1 MSQHVHAI
9 RWHHHRL
16 ARRGAFGTP
25 VAVEDWN
32 PSRVRPRDAPTDSCK
47 PGDTSAA
54 CELPAG
60 ASSKLP
66 MILGALF
73 PILTAAV
80 VLFFLHRRHMR
91 RLKLEDATDKTK
103 SMDFGMDI
111 GPAHAS
117 RMAALS
123 AEKADSRSRRQMSM
137 DMDIV
142 ASPYLLP
149 TAVNGSHDSL
159 ARTVHGGDDRYGRPV
174 GPLSPSTHLPRR
186 RDSSIYTR
194 SIRPDD
200 SPDGSHSIN
209 MEAGLLDGAQ
219 RMPTS
224 TPPPPRSA
232 SLAPSTSAPV
242 PQINLP
248 MPPRAKSPS
257 SNEVSAHTREAF
269 ERHSQEPA
277 PQSSNGGNG
286 IPTSLHARDST
297 PPPRSESPFADPVIN
312 LPPSDNSD
320 AHLSQRRISSEYG
333 EGIQFRFSDASIDEN
348 EIQKPSKQQQSD
360 DRKSLAPVALDTR
373 RLSMGFRPLP
383 PDGNPDDTA
392 EERAMRIRSFYKEY
406 FSADEA
412 PPPIPQPPAQYQ
424 DEYSQEYSM
433 GFDDHTVFDSETG
446 RFIVPGADSKPF
458 AEPPTRRAMTPPPR
472 MPPRFMGPGPGPRS
486 RAGSSAGGRFIPPD
500 ARSYSSA
507 SGRMPGRPQ
516 QRRPL
521 EPPKPLNLLP
531 TPAMVSEDAFASPH
545 MFAPPV
551 RVKRDESDSNSL
563 RGGVR
568 PYSPSVSPHVPLA
581 SAFDDLAVMPSPHM
595 LRKSS
600 TFTALDFAPP
610 RKFKNDGGEMSDAG
624 SIRSNRSGTSALQV
638 QNIRNGAYRVSR
650 IPTDVVPLKDDM
662 TSGLKPTWDL
672 GYGKSG

>member
-1 MSQHVHAI
+1 
-9 RWHHHRL
+9 
-16 ARRGAFGTP
+16 
-25 VAVEDWN
+25 
-32 PSRVRPRDAPTDSCK
+32 
-47 PGDTSAA
+47 
-54 CELPAG
+54 
-60 ASSKLP
+60 
-66 MILGALF
+66 
-73 PILTAAV
+73 
-80 VLFFLHRRHMR
+80 MR
-91 RLKLEDATDKTK
+91 RLRLEDATDKTK

-111 GPAHAS
+111 GPAHTS

-159 ARTVHGGDDRYGRPV
+159 ARTVHSVDDRYGRPV

-194 SIRPDD
+194 SILPDD
-200 SPDGSHSIN
+200 SPDGSRSN

-232 SLAPSTSAPV
+232 SLAQSSAPI

-248 MPPRAKSPS
+248 MPPRAKSPTL
-257 SNEVSAHTREAF
+257 NEVSAHTREAF

-277 PQSSNGGNG
+277 PPSLNGGNG
-286 IPTSLHARDST
+286 MPTTLQARDPT

-312 LPPSDNSD
+312 LPPSDHSD
-320 AHLSQRRISSEYG
+320 AYLSHRISSEYG
-333 EGIQFRFSDASIDEN
+333 EGIQFRFSNASVDEDKAH
-348 EIQKPSKQQQSD
+348 KPLKQQQLD
-360 DRKSLAPVALDTR
+360 NRKSLAPVALDTR

-406 FSADEA
+406 FSSDEA
-412 PPPIPQPPAQYQ
+412 PPPIPQPPAQYH
-424 DEYSQEYSM
+424 DGYSHEYSV

-446 RFIVPGADSKPF
+446 RFIVPGADLKPF

-486 RAGSSAGGRFIPPD
+486 HAGSNAGGRFLPPD

-507 SGRMPGRPQ
+507 SGRMPGRTQP
-516 QRRPL
+516 RRPM

-531 TPAMVSEDAFASPH
+531 TPAMISEDAFTSPH

-551 RVKRDESDSNSL
+551 RINRDESDSSSL

-662 TSGLKPTWDL
+662 TAGLKPTWDL
-672 GYGKSG
+672 GYGKSS